1 MTTTIISRSRRGSS
15 PTVSSEPS
23 AARLPMEPGKVV
35 WQIDETRGRWRDFP
49 KDLNALVEQSHA
61 DGRDGVQYVWPPI
74 GGKVQ
79 TTYTINFHTMLQTNE
94 SSGFQ
99 RRVRRLIETAVG
111 DKPTNQMEE

>member
-1 MTTTIISRSRRGSS
+1 M
-15 PTVSSEPS
+15 SSEPC

-49 KDLNALVEQSHA
+49 SDLSAEVERIHA
-61 DGRDGVQYVWPPI
+61 EKRDGVRYEWPPI
-74 GGKVQ
+74 GGRVQ
-79 TTYTINFHTMLQTNE
+79 TTYTINFHTMQQTNE
-94 SSGFQ
+94 SSGFI

>member
-1 MTTTIISRSRRGSS
+1 MTTTIISRSRQGSS

-35 WQIDETRGRWRDFP
+35 WQVDETRGRWRDFP
-49 KDLNALVEQSHA
+49 RDLNAEVEQIHA
-61 DGRDGVQYVWPPI
+61 DGRDGVKYDWPPI

-79 TTYTINFHTMLQTNE
+79 TRYTINFHTLQQTNE
-94 SSGFQ
+94 SNGFI